1 MLFILYIQKIDFYI
15 QVSSKVELSRTR
27 LSPSLSLKKNINNKM
42 QTLLLPAVRSGTAY
56 SAAAG
61 PTPPLVHRL
70 SHRALPSPPN
80 TLSTSHKSTQ
90 PLPLFSYSSSSS
102 SYDPLKNKTSKLLS
116 TQTNA
121 SNATAPAF
129 NSQNDEAERAKLAQV
144 KTLSKFLAW
153 NFLIEVILD
162 FEVLIYYLD
171 LSCDYICII
180 WQPICVVKEKRAIFY
195 MGIFSKVIFVLSSD
209 FSLLN

>member
-1 MLFILYIQKIDFYI
+1 
-15 QVSSKVELSRTR
+15 
-27 LSPSLSLKKNINNKM
+27 M

-56 SAAAG
+56 SAAVG

-90 PLPLFSYSSSSS
+90 PLPLFSYISSLS

-144 KTLSKFLAW
+144 KTLSKFLA
-153 NFLIEVILD
+153 
-162 FEVLIYYLD
+162 
-171 LSCDYICII
+171 
-180 WQPICVVKEKRAIFY
+180 
-195 MGIFSKVIFVLSSD
+195 
-209 FSLLN
+209 